1 LEIRVRG
8 HRCVY
13 DLVGQGPNITLLHSV
28 GLSTRQGWRYQVPIL
43 AKRFRVLSFDFRGFG
58 ESERGSEPLSVAT
71 FVKDLSALLQ
81 ALGISQTILM
91 GISLGGFV
99 AQAFTVACPEAISA
113 LILVSTAS
121 KIFSGATPRR
131 VERNEHIRRYGMG
144 AAAGRQ
150 LESHFAPSFA
160 ADNPTIMDWYKAHY
174 LANDP
179 ANYIE
184 IMNDLSAFDS
194 TDRLSKVSCPTLVVA
209 GESDVTSVA
218 GDGPLDSAMALR
230 QLIKQSELAV
240 IEGAHHYP
248 QIDRVEAF
256 NTRVLEFL
264 SRTMADAHQ
273 SGS

>member
-1 LEIRVRG
+1 MDIRVRG

-13 DLVGQGPNITLLHSV
+13 DLVGHGPNITLLHSV

-43 AKRFRVLSFDFRGFG
+43 AKRFKVLTFDFRGLG

-71 FVKDLSALLQ
+71 FVKDLSALLPM
-81 ALGISQTILM
+81 LGISQTVLM

-99 AQAFTVACPEAISA
+99 AQAFAVAYPEVVSA

-121 KIFSGATPRR
+121 KIFSGASARR
-131 VERNEHIRRYGMG
+131 AERNEHIRRYGMR
-144 AAAGRQ
+144 AVAGRQ
-150 LESHFAPSFA
+150 LESHFLPSFA
-160 ADNPTIMDWYKAHY
+160 AEKPTIMEWYKAHY

-184 IMNDLSAFDS
+184 IMNDLGEFDS
-194 TDRLSKVSCPTLVVA
+194 TDLLAEISCPTLVVA
-209 GESDVTSVA
+209 GNSDVTSVA
-218 GDGPLDSAMALR
+218 GNRPLDSAVALH

-248 QIDRVEAF
+248 QIDQVDAF
-256 NTRVLEFL
+256 NTRVLGFL
-264 SRTMADAHQ
+264 SRTKANPHQ